1 MKLIY
6 FHFNLKI
13 IMKIDNMKELYPKI
27 NSLLGEIDNEVK
39 ESIKKMKK
47 EYNNCLIEEKINL
60 LKKICSGEE
69 LDFASLKDKYLNDK
83 EKKLI
88 KEQVEIKEV
97 SDEILL
103 SSTQINGIQY
113 FYENKEKGNVY
124 DNKSKIV
131 GSVKN
136 GIPIIN

>member
-1 MKLIY
+1 
-6 FHFNLKI
+6 
-13 IMKIDNMKELYPKI
+13 MKIDNMKELYPKI
-27 NSLLGEIDNEVK
+27 NSLLGEIDNELK

-47 EYNNCLIEEKINL
+47 ESNNYLIEEKISF
-60 LKKICSGEE
+60 LKKICEGED
-69 LDFASLKDKYLNDK
+69 LDFTTLKNKYLNDK

-88 KEQVEIKEV
+88 KEQIEIKEI
-97 SDEILL
+97 SNEILL

-136 GIPIIN
+136 GIPVIN

>member
-1 MKLIY
+1 
-6 FHFNLKI
+6 
-13 IMKIDNMKELYPKI
+13 MKIDNMKELYPKI

-60 LKKICSGEE
+60 LKKICTGED
-69 LDFASLKDKYLNDK
+69 LDFVSLKDKYLNDK

-97 SDEILL
+97 SNEILL
-103 SSTQINGIQY
+103 SSTNINGIQY

-136 GIPIIN
+136 GVPIIN

>member
-1 MKLIY
+1 MKT
-6 FHFNLKI
+6 
-13 IMKIDNMKELYPKI
+13 DNMKELYPKI

-47 EYNNCLIEEKINL
+47 EYNSSLIEEKISL

-69 LDFASLKDKYLNDK
+69 LDFASLRDKYLNDK

-97 SDEILL
+97 SNEILL
-103 SSTQINGIQY
+103 SSTQINGTQY

-136 GIPIIN
+136 GIPMIN

>member
-1 MKLIY
+1 
-6 FHFNLKI
+6 
-13 IMKIDNMKELYPKI
+13 MKIDNMKELYPKI
-27 NSLLGEIDNEVK
+27 NSLLGEIDNELK

-47 EYNNCLIEEKINL
+47 ESNNYLIEEKISF
-60 LKKICSGEE
+60 LKKICEGED
-69 LDFASLKDKYLNDK
+69 LDFTTLKNKYLNDK

-88 KEQVEIKEV
+88 KEQIEIKEI
-97 SDEILL
+97 SNEILL

>member
-1 MKLIY
+1 
-6 FHFNLKI
+6 
-13 IMKIDNMKELYPKI
+13 MKEIYPKI
-27 NSLLGEIDNEVK
+27 NSLLGEIDNEIK

-47 EYNNCLIEEKINL
+47 EYNTSLIEEKISF
-60 LKKICSGEE
+60 LKKICDGEE

-97 SDEILL
+97 SNEILL
-103 SSTQINGIQY
+103 SSTQINGNQY

-131 GSVKN
+131 GIVKN
-136 GIPIIN
+136 GIPVII

>member
-1 MKLIY
+1 
-6 FHFNLKI
+6 
-13 IMKIDNMKELYPKI
+13 MKIDNMKELYPKI

-60 LKKICSGEE
+60 LKKICNGED
-69 LDFASLKDKYLNDK
+69 LDFVSLKDKYLNDK

-97 SDEILL
+97 SNEILL
-103 SSTQINGIQY
+103 SSTQINGTQY

-124 DNKSKIV
+124 DNKSKVV

-136 GIPIIN
+136 GIPVIN

>member
-1 MKLIY
+1 
-6 FHFNLKI
+6 
-13 IMKIDNMKELYPKI
+13 MKIDNMKELYPKI
-27 NSLLGEIDNEVK
+27 NSLLGEIDNELK

-47 EYNNCLIEEKINL
+47 ESNNYLIEEKISF
-60 LKKICSGEE
+60 LKKICEGED
-69 LDFASLKDKYLNDK
+69 LDFTTLKNKYLNDK

-88 KEQVEIKEV
+88 KEQVEIKEI
-97 SDEILL
+97 SNEILL

>member
-1 MKLIY
+1 
-6 FHFNLKI
+6 
-13 IMKIDNMKELYPKI
+13 MKIDNMKELYPKI

-39 ESIKKMKK
+39 ESIKRMKK
-47 EYNNCLIEEKINL
+47 EYNTCLIEEKISL

-97 SDEILL
+97 SNEILL
-103 SSTQINGIQY
+103 SSTQINGTQY

>member
-1 MKLIY
+1 MKT
-6 FHFNLKI
+6 
-13 IMKIDNMKELYPKI
+13 DNMKELYPKI

-47 EYNNCLIEEKINL
+47 EYNNSLIEEKISF
-60 LKKICSGEE
+60 LKKICEGEG
-69 LDFASLKDKYLNDK
+69 LHFSSLKDKYLNDK

-88 KEQVEIKEV
+88 KEQIEIKEINN
-97 SDEILL
+97 DILL
-103 SSTQINGIQY
+103 SSTQINGLQY

-124 DNKSKIV
+124 DNKSQIV

-136 GIPIIN
+136 GKPIIN

>member
-1 MKLIY
+1 
-6 FHFNLKI
+6 
-13 IMKIDNMKELYPKI
+13 MKELYPKI

-39 ESIKKMKK
+39 ESIKRMKK
-47 EYNNCLIEEKINL
+47 EYNTCLIEEKISL

-97 SDEILL
+97 SNEILL
-103 SSTQINGIQY
+103 SSTQINGTQY

>member
-1 MKLIY
+1 
-6 FHFNLKI
+6 
-13 IMKIDNMKELYPKI
+13 MKELYPKI
-27 NSLLGEIDNEVK
+27 NSLLGEIDNELK

-47 EYNNCLIEEKINL
+47 ESNNYLIEEKISF
-60 LKKICSGEE
+60 LKKICEGED
-69 LDFASLKDKYLNDK
+69 LDFTTLKNKYLNDK

-88 KEQVEIKEV
+88 KEQVEIKEI
-97 SDEILL
+97 SNEILL

>member
-1 MKLIY
+1 
-6 FHFNLKI
+6 
-13 IMKIDNMKELYPKI
+13 MKELYPKI

-47 EYNNCLIEEKINL
+47 EYNSSLIEEKISL

-69 LDFASLKDKYLNDK
+69 LDFASLRDKYLNDK

-97 SDEILL
+97 SNEILL
-103 SSTQINGIQY
+103 SSTQINGTQY

-136 GIPIIN
+136 GIPMIN